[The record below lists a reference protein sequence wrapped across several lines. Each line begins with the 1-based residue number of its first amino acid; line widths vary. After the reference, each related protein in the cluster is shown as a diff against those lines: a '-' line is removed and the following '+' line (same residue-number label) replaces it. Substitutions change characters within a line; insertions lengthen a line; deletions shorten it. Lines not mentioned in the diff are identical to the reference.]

1 MRSTMTRR
9 LLTAAPALTLA
20 AGAVVLAATAFAG
33 PEAAPTPLP
42 ENATAAA
49 PAPAGLSPVASTGDW
64 QETVDGS
71 VIIRRPRR

>member
-1 MRSTMTRR
+1 MRSTTTRR
-9 LLTAAPALTLA
+9 LLTAVPALALA
-20 AGAVVLAATAFAG
+20 AGSVYLAATAFAG

-49 PAPAGLSPVASTGDW
+49 PAPEGLSPVASTSDW

-71 VIIRRPRR
+71 IIIRRPRR

>member
-1 MRSTMTRR
+1 MRSTLTRR
-9 LLTAAPALTLA
+9 LLTAVPAVALA
-20 AGAVVLAATAFAG
+20 IGAIALAATAFAG

-42 ENATAAA
+42 VNASAAATA
-49 PAPAGLSPVASTGDW
+49 PEGLSPVASTGDW

>member
-9 LLTAAPALTLA
+9 LLTAVPALALA
-20 AGAVVLAATAFAG
+20 VGAIALAATTFASS
-33 PEAAPTPLP
+33 EAAPTPLP

-49 PAPAGLSPVASTGDW
+49 PAPEGLSPVASTGDW

-71 VIIRRPRR
+71 IIIRRPRR

>member
-9 LLTAAPALTLA
+9 LLTAVPALALA
-20 AGAVVLAATAFAG
+20 VGAIALAATAFAG
-33 PEAAPTPLP
+33 PEADPTPLP

-49 PAPAGLSPVASTGDW
+49 PAPEGLSPVASTGDW